1 MITSSGKREEDLLFL
16 IRHRERNALIG
27 NVQINVMSETGLG
40 VLTRQMGAP
49 WLRES
54 EVSDAATWKDL
65 WGNMKYLY
73 TI

>member
-1 MITSSGKREEDLLFL
+1 MIRRREG
-16 IRHRERNALIG
+16 NALIG

-49 WLRES
+49 WLRERES
-54 EVSDAATWKDL
+54 EVSDAATGKL